1 MDICY
6 VNNKVQF
13 SGINVNRDKQ
23 CGSFDVV
30 PGTDDERK
38 GRSVSLLHMWLSS
51 KASEIFRTSNF
62 GHGWGD
68 ASPVVL

>member
-38 GRSVSLLHMWLSS
+38 GRSVSLLHLEKSMLLTLNHAATPSFQRDCS
-51 KASEIFRTSNF
+51 R
-62 GHGWGD
+62 
-68 ASPVVL
+68 